1 MKKVLGVIAI
11 VGLGLAS
18 CNTATDAAAKV
29 DSTVKAIDTT
39 VKAIDSTVKAVDSTV
54 KAH

>member
-29 DSTVKAIDTT
+29 DTAVKTAVDTT
-39 VKAIDSTVKAVDSTV
+39 VKAAVEAV